1 MSRPHSAFA
10 AVAFTF
16 LWTASPAAAE
26 VGAEKKAIIML
37 RVLAYDHAL
46 AARPGS
52 AVRLAVVHG
61 EGAAAVECAERMRA
75 ALDGPVAGTMV
86 AGKPLEVETLPAAN
100 VNGPA
105 LARGGFAALFVCG
118 GSDRH
123 VPGIVVAARA
133 ARVLTLTDQPSYLM
147 RGLSIA
153 LSDEGTRIGISV
165 NLVAA
170 RAEGARLAGH
180 LLRLSKVVAR

>member
-1 MSRPHSAFA
+1 MSRPLSALA
-10 AVAFTF
+10 AVAFAV
-16 LWTASPAAAE
+16 LWGTSSAAAE
-26 VGAEKKAIIML
+26 VGAEKRAIIML

-61 EGAAAVECAERMRA
+61 EGTASVECAGRMHA
-75 ALDGPVAGTMV
+75 ALDGPGTMV

-100 VNGPA
+100 VNGPE
-105 LARGGFAALFVCG
+105 LARDGFAVLFVCG

-133 ARVLTLTDQPSYLM
+133 ARVLTLTDQPSYLT